1 MTIAQ
6 LLQYTAERPDDLA
19 LIDNGREVRYAA
31 FTRDLW
37 KFARAVQKFGLLPG
51 QSVAIGVDDSYT
63 HWLMLLAFESLGV
76 TTASFHAREGQTGH
90 ALLGAVDLV
99 LAEPHYPPGGWAT
112 RLVTRDWLNA
122 VQAAPDEGPV
132 AGPAPRPTDALRIV
146 RTSGTTGEPKR
157 YLLRR
162 SLLDAKMNNMRFLY
176 PGDVVGSR
184 RLTPLPWS
192 IGGTYMSATLALRQG
207 AVLVIERQLDMAE
220 LPALVRRYGV
230 ARLTLLPVQMKQV
243 LERLPDDW
251 TMPPDLEINSIGA
264 AVPEKLRAAVTAR
277 FAPRLNEIYAS
288 NEAGVVAVIREAG
301 SEGFGLIL
309 PNVEVEIVDE
319 ADLPVPDGSLGQIR
333 IRSSS
338 VFEGYLDDR
347 TLTRRMLRDGWFYPG
362 DIGVRQGPLLQMI
375 GRVDDQVN
383 LGGSKYALNKLETA
397 VQTAGGASVKEV
409 GMVVVPGQA
418 GLPKLVVGVVM
429 EGEADRAALD
439 RMVGALQLIVPADLN
454 FVRLP
459 AIPRNEAGKIDR
471 ARLAEAAAAARRGEG
486 IS

>member
-1 MTIAQ
+1 MTIDH
-6 LLQYTAERPDDLA
+6 LLNHTAERPDDLA
-19 LIDNGREVRYAA
+19 LINNGREVRYAE
-31 FTRDLW
+31 FIRDLW
-37 KFARAVQKFGLLPG
+37 KFVRAVEKFGLLPG
-51 QSVAIGVDDSYT
+51 QSVAIGVDDFYT
-63 HWLMLLAFESLGV
+63 HWLLVLAFERLGV
-76 TTASFHAREGQTGH
+76 TTASFHVREGSACH
-90 ALLGAVDLV
+90 PLLGVVDLV

-112 RLVTRDWLNA
+112 RLVTEDWLNA
-122 VQAAPDEGPV
+122 VRAVPDEGPV
-132 AGPAPRPTDALRIV
+132 AGPAPQPTDALRIV

-157 YLLRR
+157 YLMRR
-162 SLLDAKMNNMRFLY
+162 ALLDAKIRNMAFLY
-176 PGDVVGSR
+176 PGNVAGSR

-207 AVLVIERQLDMAE
+207 AVLVVVRQPEMADV
-220 LPALVRRYGV
+220 PALVRRYGI
-230 ARLTLLPVQMKQV
+230 ARLTLLPVQMKQL

-264 AVPEKLRAAVTAR
+264 SVPEMLRAAVTAR
-277 FAPRLNEIYAS
+277 FAPRVNEIYAS

-301 SEGFGLIL
+301 SDGFGVMF
-309 PNVEVEIVDE
+309 PGVEVEIVDE

-333 IRSSS
+333 IRSPG

-383 LGGSKYALNKLETA
+383 LGGSKYALNRLEAA
-397 VQTAGGASVKEV
+397 VQAAGGASVKEV
-409 GMVVVPGQA
+409 GMAVVPGQA
-418 GLPKLVVGVVM
+418 ELPKLVVGVVM
-429 EGEADRAALD
+429 EGEGDRAALD
-439 RMVGALQLIVPADLN
+439 RMVGTLQLIVPSDLH

-471 ARLAEAAAAARRGEG
+471 ARLADAAAAARRGEA